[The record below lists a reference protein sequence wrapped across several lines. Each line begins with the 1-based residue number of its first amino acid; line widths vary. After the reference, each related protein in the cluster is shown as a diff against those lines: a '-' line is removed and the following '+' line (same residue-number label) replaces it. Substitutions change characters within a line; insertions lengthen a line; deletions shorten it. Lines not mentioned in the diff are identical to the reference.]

1 MKGQKHFD
9 KSSLIM
15 MNGLNLKESQLVLHN
30 QINQN
35 FLGVLIK
42 EILGKNKSSFLKKRV
57 LSICEYRKVMDL
69 KLLGNFLIIFFK
81 V

>member
-1 MKGQKHFD
+1 
-9 KSSLIM
+9 M
-15 MNGLNLKESQLVLHN
+15 MNGLNLKESQLVLHI

-42 EILGKNKSSFLKKRV
+42 EIHGKNKSSFLKKRV
-57 LSICEYRKVMDL
+57 LSICEYPKVMDL